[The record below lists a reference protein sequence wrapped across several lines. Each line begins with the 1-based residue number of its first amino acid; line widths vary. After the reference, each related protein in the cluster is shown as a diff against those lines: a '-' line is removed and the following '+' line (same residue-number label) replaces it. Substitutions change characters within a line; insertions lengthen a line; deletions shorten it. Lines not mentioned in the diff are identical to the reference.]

1 MNEAAQ
7 FITLQARLKILQEI
21 AKQVDG
27 QLNEA
32 SIRYV
37 LDVWNIK
44 RDRDWIATQ
53 LRKLEML
60 GAVELIPSGTMLTAR
75 ITPAGRD
82 HLQER
87 SVIEGI
93 MRPSEDY

>member
-1 MNEAAQ
+1 MNEAES
-7 FITLQARLKILQEI
+7 FITRQARLKILQEI
-21 AKQVDG
+21 AGQIDN

-32 SIRYV
+32 TIRFV
-37 LDVWNIK
+37 LDAWNIK
-44 RDRDWIATQ
+44 RDRDWVATQ
-53 LRKLEML
+53 LRKMEQL
-60 GAVELIPSGTMLTAR
+60 GAVELIPTGTMLTAR

-87 SVIEGI
+87 SVLVGI